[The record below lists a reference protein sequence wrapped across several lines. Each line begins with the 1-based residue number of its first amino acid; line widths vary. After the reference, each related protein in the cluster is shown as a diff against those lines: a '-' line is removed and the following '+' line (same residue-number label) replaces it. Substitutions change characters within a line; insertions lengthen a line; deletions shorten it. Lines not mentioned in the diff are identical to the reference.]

1 MSAGVCCHGERG
13 IAMNDL
19 VRFVLALAAV
29 DAGRQSR
36 WTTARVAYTAVACV
50 AAGGCTVAA
59 LACGIAAL
67 WIYTLPFAGTVGAP
81 AIAAGVLLTPC
92 LTLLAL
98 SRYGLKRR
106 PVPSVDANVSLLL
119 GEATRLVLDHKSSVL
134 IAALLAGLIAG
145 SNEK

>member
-1 MSAGVCCHGERG
+1 
-13 IAMNDL
+13 MNDL

-50 AAGGCTVAA
+50 VAGGCTVAA

-106 PVPSVDANVSLLL
+106 PVPSADANVSLLL

-134 IAALLAGLIAG
+134 MAALLAGLIAG